1 MYFSAWKNSMPNA
14 PMRLVGSLSL
24 FSLVTV
30 QTAFAQLFHSSN
42 SPPPGVIL
50 ISASINGQ
58 PATLLLD
65 TGAEHSCLDV
75 RYAAQLRLSPTG
87 MESIRQPYA
96 TTISGKI
103 RIGNLRIESLDIQNI
118 DLLSADLTSM
128 LLAVGN
134 TLMGFW
140 VTMFFATSS

>member
-1 MYFSAWKNSMPNA
+1 
-14 PMRLVGSLSL
+14 
-24 FSLVTV
+24 
-30 QTAFAQLFHSSN
+30 
-42 SPPPGVIL
+42 
-50 ISASINGQ
+50 
-58 PATLLLD
+58 
-65 TGAEHSCLDV
+65 
-75 RYAAQLRLSPTG
+75 